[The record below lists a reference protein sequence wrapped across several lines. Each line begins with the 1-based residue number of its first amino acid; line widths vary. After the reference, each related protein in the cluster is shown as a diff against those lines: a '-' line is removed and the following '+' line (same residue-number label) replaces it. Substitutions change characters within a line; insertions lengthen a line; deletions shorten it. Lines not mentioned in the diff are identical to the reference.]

1 MQKIKHILL
10 ITTLILA
17 FTSCA
22 TSKIA
27 TKQKNTLAQRAQVE
41 LTLDQHQFQANCL
54 IKIWKNELIVLS
66 VVPLGIEMFR
76 VEATPQQVM
85 IIDKMNKKYAII
97 SYQEIS
103 QMAPVKVSY
112 KLLQTAVINKKKQL
126 EFKFNTSSHNIHL
139 NATITKREKNTLK
152 EPNTINTSKYKQVK
166 LREILPI

>member
-1 MQKIKHILL
+1 
-10 ITTLILA
+10 
-17 FTSCA
+17 
-22 TSKIA
+22 
-27 TKQKNTLAQRAQVE
+27 
-41 LTLDQHQFQANCL
+41 
-54 IKIWKNELIVLS
+54 
-66 VVPLGIEMFR
+66 MFR

-103 QMAPVKVSY
+103 QMTPVKVSY